1 MVKFILQTAE
11 RNGNKVNNWIYV
23 AKEKKERLRDA
34 SDERISP
41 RKSRTE
47 ESEVDKVRKENK
59 K

>member
-1 MVKFILQTAE
+1 MVKFILQTTE
-11 RNGNKVNNWIYV
+11 RNENKVNNWIYV
-23 AKEKKERLRDA
+23 AKERLKDA